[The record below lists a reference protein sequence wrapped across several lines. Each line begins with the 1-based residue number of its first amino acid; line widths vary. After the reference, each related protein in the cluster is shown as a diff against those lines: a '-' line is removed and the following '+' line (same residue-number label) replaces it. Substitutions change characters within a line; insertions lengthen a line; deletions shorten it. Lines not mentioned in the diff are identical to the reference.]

1 MSNSVEV
8 GLAKSTG
15 VIGIAAGL
23 CGLSNCI
30 CGFIWLG
37 YNGYGGHGLWSGFG
51 LIFAA
56 LLGLLVWR
64 YRNKTMMIFF
74 LVSCIILVI
83 VVGVQTAIAALTYI
97 FWRLFQIATD
107 CRTDAG
113 KCHCRTDEGESIPI
127 DLETCDL
134 ISSIDAMFLALTI
147 FSAIGTI
154 VSLAGSIVGCMGTCC
169 ARNQQPGAVVVV
181 QQPSM
186 TQSSVLYTT
195 TQYPAEGYPV
205 HHNPVQQYP
214 QYPAAQVGQ
223 YPPPQ
228 YSAAPGEGG
237 QPGEAAIPPKA

>member
-1 MSNSVEV
+1 MSNSVEA

-23 CGLSNCI
+23 FGLGNCI
-30 CGFIWLG
+30 CGFVWLG
-37 YNGYGGHGLWSGFG
+37 YNGYGGYGLWSGFG

-56 LLGLLVWR
+56 FLGLFVWR

-83 VVGVQTAIAALTYI
+83 VVGVQTAIAALAYI
-97 FWRLFQIATD
+97 FWRLLQIATD
-107 CRTDAG
+107 CRTFNG
-113 KCHCRTDEGESIPI
+113 KCHCRTDEGESIPF
-127 DLETCDL
+127 DLETCDQ
-134 ISSIDAMFLALTI
+134 ISAIDGMFLAMTI

-154 VSLAGSIVGCMGTCC
+154 ISLAGSIVGCMGTCC
-169 ARNQQPGAVVVV
+169 ATHQQPGAVVVV
-181 QQPSM
+181 QQPSG

-195 TQYPAEGYPV
+195 NQYPAQGYPV
-205 HHNPVQQYP
+205 QYPPHQHP
-214 QYPAAQVGQ
+214 QYPVVQVGQ

-237 QPGEAAIPPKA
+237 QPGEEAIPPKA